1 MAFAQ
6 DIKAALDLVGAA
18 EKDPVVDFIMDPGAA
33 CRALDALPEHAG
45 LVFRGLPALGE
56 DAGGHGPLPADPVWV
71 RLMRGARELG
81 TAQLRGGD
89 GMVRRAASVELRE
102 RDEVC
107 CDLPA
112 CKLSRTHAEVWLLL
126 EESAGG
132 DTELL
137 VAEERAASGP
147 PDVARGIA
155 ARLGKALDVPVK
167 RGGEAFTDE
176 PGEAPEPSGA
186 SPSAVELSRLTVRS
200 EGERL
205 VVRDWDSAGPRA
217 AVGQNLVIGGILA
230 VIAAG
235 LWVMLARALGGAE
248 VPGGAVGAGMAAT
261 LMTLGAYTFLAVA
274 QYAGKYKARSAP
286 MLSIARDRAA
296 VLPWVSREG
305 AVDVRPEGRVG
316 AALPLVEVKGAS
328 FGAGAGGVAV
338 RLETDL
344 GPYDVAILETEDGA
358 RAWSVA
364 VERALDEMRH
374 PQAGATARQ
383 RARARAA
390 A

>member
-6 DIKAALDLVGAA
+6 DIKAALELVGAA

-45 LVFRGLPALGE
+45 LVFRALPELGE

-89 GMVRRAASVELRE
+89 GEVRRAASIELCE
-102 RDEVC
+102 RAEVC

-112 CKLSRTHAEVWLLL
+112 CKLSRTHAEVWLHL
-126 EESAGG
+126 EGGAG
-132 DTELL
+132 EARLL
-137 VAEERAASGP
+137 VMEERVASGA

-155 ARLGKALDVPVK
+155 ARLGQALDVPVK
-167 RGGEAFTDE
+167 RDGEAFTAE
-176 PGEAPEPSGA
+176 PGEAPEASSA
-186 SPSAVELSRLTVRS
+186 SPTAAELARLTVRS

-205 VVRDWDSAGPRA
+205 VVRDWDSVGPRG
-217 AVGQNLVIGGILA
+217 AVGQNLTIGVILA
-230 VIAAG
+230 IIAAG
-235 LWVMLARALGGAE
+235 LWAMMARALGGAE

-316 AALPLVEVKGAS
+316 AALPLVEVTGAS

-338 RLETDL
+338 RIETDL
-344 GPYDVAILETEDGA
+344 GPYDVAILETEAGA
-358 RAWSVA
+358 RAWSLA

-383 RARARAA
+383 RARARAVA
-390 A
+390 